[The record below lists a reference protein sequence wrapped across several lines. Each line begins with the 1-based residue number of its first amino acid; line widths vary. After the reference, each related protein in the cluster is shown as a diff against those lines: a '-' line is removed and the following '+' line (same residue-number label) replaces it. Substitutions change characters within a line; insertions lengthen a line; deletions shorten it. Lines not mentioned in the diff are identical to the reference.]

1 MYQYSKEQIKADKRH
16 AAKLKH
22 IVKGVTAAYLVWWA
36 LFQDKNKQYTQ
47 ANDSNYPDYEL
58 VNELNEYA
66 TENGMNTKQ
75 PANNAELLEY
85 ATLLYTSVLAYKS
98 IDYINKQ
105 LLKDKHYTA
114 EIGAKMYKLVN
125 NELADNI
132 IDTTLKGVKWSD
144 NIWANQSQLKN
155 DLSTILRKSLLQ
167 SETTMSSVGLIR
179 DKYNVYRYQ
188 SERILRTEGA
198 RVSAKQQANDI
209 KQGGIDKAEW
219 IASPGA
225 CSICSDLDG
234 DIFPLK
240 DFGSG
245 KYVIPKHPNCRCAIA
260 GAND

>member
-1 MYQYSKEQIKADKRH
+1 
-16 AAKLKH
+16 
-22 IVKGVTAAYLVWWA
+22 
-36 LFQDKNKQYTQ
+36 
-47 ANDSNYPDYEL
+47 
-58 VNELNEYA
+58 
-66 TENGMNTKQ
+66 
-75 PANNAELLEY
+75 
-85 ATLLYTSVLAYKS
+85 
-98 IDYINKQ
+98 
-105 LLKDKHYTA
+105 
-114 EIGAKMYKLVN
+114 MYKLVN
-125 NELADNI
+125 NELADSI

-198 RVSAKQQANDI
+198 RVSAQQQANDI
-209 KQGGIDKAEW
+209 KQGAIDKAEW
-219 IASPGA
+219 ISSPGA
-225 CSICSDLDG
+225 CLICSDLDG
-234 DIFPLK
+234 DTFPLK